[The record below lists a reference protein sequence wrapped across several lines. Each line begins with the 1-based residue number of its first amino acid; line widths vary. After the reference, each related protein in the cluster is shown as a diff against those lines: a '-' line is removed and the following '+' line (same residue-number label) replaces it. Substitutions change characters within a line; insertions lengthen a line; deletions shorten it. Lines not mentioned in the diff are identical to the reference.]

1 MTLLFSSFLFIISKF
16 YISTIIVKIQLN
28 DNKFKNINLLFT
40 TQYKLFTYQVMS
52 CHIHDCYS
60 VDARR
65 WVCCEASQQSNLLP
79 RRFFPTEQMLTEQ
92 LNTGVQETKVLNI
105 YRNYLFTTQEN
116 QLLAFDSFRV
126 ITSFEKLPNF
136 RCRRWY
142 FHSLISRNSIQTHF

>member
-1 MTLLFSSFLFIISKF
+1 MQWYLFSSFLFIISKF

-28 DNKFKNINLLFT
+28 DNKFKNINLLFIT
-40 TQYKLFTYQVMS
+40 HYILFTYQVMS

-65 WVCCEASQQSNLLP
+65 WQSVAKLP

-92 LNTGVQETKVLNI
+92 LNIGVQETKVLNI